1 MYKRSKWRISG
12 VFGFDLN
19 CSTRAATGSLIDL
32 NVVRTILKVA
42 CRYLLW
48 LYPKIDMLADADYL
62 ETVCQNGSE
71 LFVVHMRTLFRTL
84 MCSEASLSSS
94 GAI

>member
-32 NVVRTILKVA
+32 GVVRTILESISEH
-42 CRYLLW
+42 LLW
-48 LYPKIDMLADADYL
+48 FYPKVNMLTNADDL
-62 ETVCQNGSE
+62 GEK
-71 LFVVHMRTLFRTL
+71 H
-84 MCSEASLSSS
+84 
-94 GAI
+94 